1 LGQRDQLRD
10 RLGVQ
15 LRAGEPGGVRRRERR
30 RGDPEQDAVSV
41 EHQDISAAGAGAEGA
56 EGDAK
61 PATVERV
68 TELLDG
74 HLLGGIASV
83 VDGGIKVFDPSTA
96 WTTES

>member
-1 LGQRDQLRD
+1 M
-10 RLGVQ
+10 Q
-15 LRAGEPGGVRRRERR
+15 LRAGELGGVGGRERG

-68 TELLDG
+68 AELLDG

-83 VDGGIKVFDPSTA
+83 VEGGIKLFDPSTPS
-96 WTTES
+96 TTDGCRS